1 MEMLERDPTLTGRAI
16 TQKCQARY
24 HAANQCMLEHRA
36 RAVMQDPA
44 IRFPEYWSA
53 ILDHPNRKRIAR
65 SSAYYEFFA
74 EVGDDARMDELM
86 TEGEEDNEEIE

>member
-24 HAANQCMLEHRA
+24 HAAHQTMMEHRA

-44 IRFPEYWSA
+44 IRFPEYWCA
-53 ILDHPNRKRIAR
+53 ILDRPDHERVAR
-65 SSAYYEFFA
+65 TTTYYEPLSA
-74 EVGDDARMDELM
+74 A
-86 TEGEEDNEEIE
+86 